1 MLTQGH
7 TQPRKQLDLLG
18 FKSLGFRSLSLQLG
32 IICLS
37 LQLGIICLSLQL
49 GIVCLGLQLFSSLGL
64 IIKSLGLLDEAPDV
78 QQMLSKPSVSLLHL
92 GNMAPSPPQPQMLI
106 LRTVEEEVV

>member
-32 IICLS
+32 IICLG
-37 LQLGIICLSLQL
+37 LQLGIICLSLQV
-49 GIVCLGLQLFSSLGL
+49 GIQLQLQLQLFNGCRVLTATCVVGL
-64 IIKSLGLLDEAPDV
+64 WLL
-78 QQMLSKPSVSLLHL
+78 
-92 GNMAPSPPQPQMLI
+92 
-106 LRTVEEEVV
+106 